1 MKKERIVLLAKQQ
14 QERIFFLLFVERE
27 KKELEI
33 SMARNRFFDE
43 FAKQTKTD
51 HREKKSM
58 PRNNNESN

>member
-1 MKKERIVLLAKQQ
+1 MKKERIVVLAKQQ
-14 QERIFFLLFVERE
+14 QERIFSSLCWEG